1 MMSSVLANIRRSW
14 AHHAWLQLAT
24 LSVLVASYSVIL
36 AFLTF
41 GFNLKS
47 VLSLWGDSVQMTVY
61 IDEEL
66 APEKVTALG
75 ESLKAIEGVE
85 YVRFVSRREAAE
97 KFRIEMSGFMPEMVN
112 DQDFTTPF
120 PASYTIHFKES
131 LRQKIDSD
139 RLGVVAK
146 QISKLEGAE
155 DVSYGQEWVQNYAT
169 FVNGINVA
177 GLGLIFFLL
186 CGSIFVIGN
195 AVKTAIF
202 MRREE
207 IEILEL
213 FGATKKF
220 IRLPYIVDGAV
231 LGFVASAVAI
241 TLTNLGVSAL
251 KESITMQSVFVAVRS
266 QINTVP
272 IWLALLFLILGTTFG
287 ALTAYFF
294 VGRLNHGWLAAKRN
308 DF

>member
-1 MMSSVLANIRRSW
+1 MMSLVWANIRRSW
-14 AHHAWLQLAT
+14 THHAWLQLTT

-41 GFNLKS
+41 GHNLNS

-61 IDEEL
+61 VDENL
-66 APEKVTALG
+66 ASEKISALG
-75 ESLKAIEGVE
+75 ESLKAMEGVE
-85 YVRFVSRREAAE
+85 GVRFVSKQEAAE
-97 KFRIEMSGFMPEMVN
+97 KFRFDMSGFMPEMVN
-112 DQDFTTPF
+112 DQDFSTPF
-120 PASYTIHFKES
+120 PASFTIRFKDS

-139 RLGVVAK
+139 RLGRVAK

-169 FVNGINVA
+169 FVKGINIV
-177 GLGLIFFLL
+177 GLGLILVLL
-186 CGSIFVIGN
+186 CGSVFVIGN

-202 MRREE
+202 VRREE

-220 IRLPYIVDGAV
+220 IRLPYIIDGAF
-231 LGFVASAVAI
+231 LGFIASVVAI
-241 TLTNLGVSAL
+241 SVTSFSIGAL
-251 KESITMQSVFVAVRS
+251 KEAITMQSVFIAVKS
-266 QINTVP
+266 QIHTIP
-272 IWLALLFLILGTTFG
+272 IWLTILFLLLGTAFG
-287 ALTAYFF
+287 ALSAYFF
-294 VGRLNHGWLAAKRN
+294 IGRLNHGWLAAKRN

>member
-1 MMSSVLANIRRSW
+1 MSSVWANLRRSW

-24 LSVLVASYSVIL
+24 LSVLIASYSVIL

-41 GFNLKS
+41 GYNLKS

-61 IDEEL
+61 IEEDL
-66 APEKVTALG
+66 APEKINSLG
-75 ESLKAIEGVE
+75 ESLKALEGVE
-85 YVRFVSRREAAE
+85 DVRFVSRKEAAE
-97 KFRIEMSGFMPEMVN
+97 KFKLDMSGFMPEMVN
-112 DQDFTTPF
+112 DQDFSTPF
-120 PASYTIHFKES
+120 PASFTIRFRES

-139 RLGVVAK
+139 RLGRVAK
-146 QISKLEGAE
+146 QISKLDGAE

-169 FVNGINVA
+169 FVNGINVV
-177 GLGLIFFLL
+177 GLGLIFVLL

-195 AVKTAIF
+195 AVKTAVF
-202 MRREE
+202 VRREE

-220 IRLPYIVDGAV
+220 IRTPYIIDGAL
-231 LGFVASAVAI
+231 LGFVASVIAI
-241 TLTNLGVSAL
+241 SATNFGISAL
-251 KESITMQSVFVAVRS
+251 RESITMQSVFIAVKS
-266 QINTVP
+266 QIIFVP
-272 IWLALLFLILGTTFG
+272 VWLTTLFLLLGTGFG
-287 ALTAYFF
+287 ALSAFFF